1 MDKTLY
7 IIDAHALIYRAY
19 YAFIRRPLL
28 TTGGENTS
36 AIFGFMRMVMKMMN
50 DEKPEYLVCV
60 FDSREKTFR
69 HELYGQYKAKR
80 LVPPE
85 DLGRQADTIRGLV
98 TSIGLAGSQ
107 KDGFEADD
115 LIGTMVLQARE
126 SGFRSVIVSS
136 DKDILQLVS
145 DQVTVYANK
154 KGISDVDIMDREKVH
169 EIWGVWPENMRDL
182 LALMGDQSDNVP
194 GVRGIGQTTAVKLI
208 RQFGS
213 IEKLFENL
221 DQVESERTRGLLRR
235 GKEEALLSRQLVS
248 IRTDVPIRFEF
259 SEFGIRDF
267 PKAEGIDIL
276 MEKELNTLVSELR
289 GSRLAYRTHE
299 PARGTY
305 MLVAGSGDFTSLKPA
320 ILAHRP
326 LSVDTESTGVDPMSA
341 RLIGVSLSSKEGEGY
356 YLPIRTREGND
367 PGVDFLMNE
376 LKPLLEDGEIEKVGQ
391 NIKYDL
397 VLLMQE
403 GIHMRGIAGDSMI
416 AAYLLNP
423 QKQRYSLDDLAQE
436 YLDYRTI
443 HYEDVVRDKG
453 KTLLDYPLQEVV
465 QYAGEDADIALRLH
479 NVLLKKLEEERFGPL
494 YRDVEI
500 PLVAVLGKMER
511 TGVRIDSSYLEQM
524 SREFSGEIQELEKKI
539 FAIAGCEFNV
549 RSTKQLS
556 AVLYEKL
563 GLPVTKRTKTGI
575 STDESVLEQLARS
588 HEIARLLLRH
598 RTLTKLKSTYVDSL
612 PALVNPS
619 TGRVHTSFNQ
629 TIAATGRLSSS
640 NPNLQNIPIREPAG
654 RAIRRAFVPE
664 DGWVF
669 VSADYSQVELRIL
682 ASLSGDEALRA
693 AFEKDADIHRETAA
707 GLFGIP
713 AGNVQDEQRQ
723 TAKTINFSVIY
734 GISPFGLGKS
744 LGITKTEAAD
754 FIDAYFARY
763 SGVKKFFDALV
774 EDAKAKGFVETI
786 LGRRRYVPDIN
797 SQNTNIYESARR
809 IVINTPVQGSAA
821 DLIKKAMV
829 IIDRELSDRGM
840 QSRML
845 IQVHDELVFESPREE
860 FRSLVEMVKDRMEHA
875 LELSVPLK
883 VNVAVGHNW
892 EEAH

>member
-1 MDKTLY
+1 
-7 IIDAHALIYRAY
+7 
-19 YAFIRRPLL
+19 
-28 TTGGENTS
+28 
-36 AIFGFMRMVMKMMN
+36 
-50 DEKPEYLVCV
+50 
-60 FDSREKTFR
+60 
-69 HELYGQYKAKR
+69 
-80 LVPPE
+80 
-85 DLGRQADTIRGLV
+85 
-98 TSIGLAGSQ
+98 
-107 KDGFEADD
+107 
-115 LIGTMVLQARE
+115 
-126 SGFRSVIVSS
+126 
-136 DKDILQLVS
+136 
-145 DQVTVYANK
+145 
-154 KGISDVDIMDREKVH
+154 
-169 EIWGVWPENMRDL
+169 
-182 LALMGDQSDNVP
+182 
-194 GVRGIGQTTAVKLI
+194 
-208 RQFGS
+208 
-213 IEKLFENL
+213 
-221 DQVESERTRGLLRR
+221 
-235 GKEEALLSRQLVS
+235 
-248 IRTDVPIRFEF
+248 
-259 SEFGIRDF
+259 
-267 PKAEGIDIL
+267 
-276 MEKELNTLVSELR
+276 
-289 GSRLAYRTHE
+289 
-299 PARGTY
+299 
-305 MLVAGSGDFTSLKPA
+305 
-320 ILAHRP
+320 
-326 LSVDTESTGVDPMSA
+326 
-341 RLIGVSLSSKEGEGY
+341 
-356 YLPIRTREGND
+356 
-367 PGVDFLMNE
+367 
-376 LKPLLEDGEIEKVGQ
+376 
-391 NIKYDL
+391 
-397 VLLMQE
+397 
-403 GIHMRGIAGDSMI
+403 MI